1 MLSVERYSP
10 ADTGTVFRARYPP
23 MVTISSRLKFVITL
37 VTGIIVPGVLD
48 YLFSTAGLPQI
59 GAVVWTVGYGIMIFI
74 LWYGWVR
81 PIDFEL
87 IEPDTEAQPW
97 ETDEDQATSEN
108 AESTIEKDNQQTKSR

>member
-1 MLSVERYSP
+1 
-10 ADTGTVFRARYPP
+10 

-87 IEPDTEAQPW
+87 IGPDPEAQPW
-97 ETDEDQATSEN
+97 ETDEDQATNEN